1 MGLFR
6 TEDTPDHDDYWRN
19 RHVGRAMEA
28 GRVWQRYEQEAR
40 DAEAAARDAADAWYR
55 HHADDAPEEYEERRV
70 WRRASKRLTNCR
82 ALTAEAARRARLRAD
97 EYAASPAMTE
107 AAATITAWR
116 AELPEWWPSPDDPKE
131 DHD

>member
-6 TEDTPDHDDYWRN
+6 TDRTPEHNDYWRN
-19 RHVGRAMEA
+19 RHVGRAMEV

-40 DAEAAARDAADAWYR
+40 DAEAAARAAASAWGR
-55 HHADDAPEEYEERRV
+55 HHADDAPEEYEDRRV

-82 ALTAEAARRARLRAD
+82 ALTAEAARRARRRAN

-116 AELPEWWPSPDDPKE
+116 AELPEWWPSPDNPKE